1 MKHLPNVLTLANL
14 FFGCLAIT
22 YILNASSFL
31 TTVTGE
37 TFTPVLGLPQ
47 LYMGSLFIGL
57 AALCDVFDGL
67 AARMLN
73 ASSAIGRD
81 LDSLADVVSF
91 GVAPAMIMYKLLW
104 FSYMAEP
111 GAMDTSILVVAP
123 AFLLP
128 CFGALRLA
136 RYNQTA
142 DEQKHYFSGLPIPA
156 MAIVV
161 ASLPLINL
169 FPTGIDFSA
178 LFYNRWLLYIII
190 IVLCLLMV
198 SKIKFLKWK
207 AAGKGIAAWWPQI
220 LILLTIFVGHFF
232 LKFAIVPV
240 AFVLY
245 LILSLILK
253 HKENSA
259 EESLQAKDL

>member
-14 FFGCLAIT
+14 FFGCVAIA

-37 TFTPVLGLPQ
+37 SYTPVLGLPQ
-47 LYMGSLFIGL
+47 LYLGSLFIGL

-67 AARMLN
+67 AARMLH
-73 ASSAIGRD
+73 ATSAIGRD

-111 GAMDTSILVVAP
+111 GAMDISILVIAP

-161 ASLPLINL
+161 ASLPLINW
-169 FPTGIDFSA
+169 FPAGINFSA
-178 LFYNRWLLYIII
+178 LFYNRWLLYIMI

-198 SKIKFLKWK
+198 SRIKFLKWK
-207 AAGKGIAAWWPQI
+207 AAGKGLGSWWPQA
-220 LILLTIFVGHFF
+220 LIFLTIIIGHFF
-232 LKFAIVPV
+232 LKFAVIPV
-240 AFVLY
+240 AFILY
-245 LILSLILK
+245 LILSLIFR
-253 HKENSA
+253 HKNNNT
-259 EESLQAKDL
+259 QGPPQTQDL